1 MPLRSSP
8 LGASSG
14 IVVWFTGLTSAGKS
28 TLSSAVAHKLKQIGL
43 SVELLDS
50 DVVRQKL
57 CAELGFSRHDRE
69 ENVRRLGFVAE
80 LLARNG
86 VIVLVAAVSPYRAVR
101 EEIRNNSSNFL
112 EVYVNA
118 PLEIC
123 ERRDVKGLYRKA
135 RRGEIHDFTGVDD
148 VYEPPLNPEVECR
161 TDMETLEACV
171 QKVVARI
178 VAQTP
183 LAQTQATG

>member
-1 MPLRSSP
+1 MPSQSSP
-8 LGASSG
+8 LANSSG
-14 IVVWFTGLTSAGKS
+14 ITVWFTGLTSAGKT
-28 TLSSAVAHKLKQIGL
+28 TLSSAVARKLKQTGL
-43 SVELLDS
+43 GLELLDS

-101 EEIRNNSSNFL
+101 EEIRNKSSNFL

-135 RRGEIHDFTGVDD
+135 RSGEIRDFTGVDD
-148 VYEPPLNPEVECR
+148 IYEPPLHPDVECR
-161 TDMETLEACV
+161 TDMETLETCV
-171 QKVVARI
+171 EKVVARI
-178 VAQTP
+178 A
-183 LAQTQATG
+183 AQTQLAQAQVTG